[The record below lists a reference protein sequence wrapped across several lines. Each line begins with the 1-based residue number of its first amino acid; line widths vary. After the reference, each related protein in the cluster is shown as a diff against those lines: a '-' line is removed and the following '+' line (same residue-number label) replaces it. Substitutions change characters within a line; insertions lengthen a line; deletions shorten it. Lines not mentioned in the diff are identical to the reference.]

1 MVACMVQ
8 LKRLPKTKSGIKKD
22 DLQFTISQ
30 PKKMRPSEVS
40 EANSHGG
47 GALPCGLPA
56 LQWGWSSACSKT
68 SGGDEACAMF
78 MASGMF
84 NDATLFFNTATRGS
98 FEKCIVSQY
107 LPLSQ

>member
-1 MVACMVQ
+1 MTCNSQ
-8 LKRLPKTKSGIKKD
+8 FRSQKR
-22 DLQFTISQ
+22 
-30 PKKMRPSEVS
+30 MRPSEVS
-40 EANSHGG
+40 DANSPGHG

-68 SGGDEACAMF
+68 RGGDEACAMF

-98 FEKCIVSQY
+98 FEKCIVSQD